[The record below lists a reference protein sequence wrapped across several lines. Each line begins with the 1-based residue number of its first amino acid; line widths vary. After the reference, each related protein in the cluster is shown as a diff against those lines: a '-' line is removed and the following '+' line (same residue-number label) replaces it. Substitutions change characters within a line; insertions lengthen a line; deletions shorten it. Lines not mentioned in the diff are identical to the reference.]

1 MDDHYTPEEWNVY
14 PFHFSDGD
22 NWSMDDTLTCMELL
36 KKNILPRANMFAY
49 GQVESPYG
57 SGQFIK
63 DLREHF
69 GKDEQ
74 VVTSEIRDKDGIV
87 GSIKDFLGKGK

>member
-1 MDDHYTPEEWNVY
+1 
-14 PFHFSDGD
+14 
-22 NWSMDDTLTCMELL
+22 MEILR
-36 KKNILPRANMFAY
+36 KSVLPRVNMFAY

-69 GKDEQ
+69 GKEES

-87 GSIKDFLGKGK
+87 GSIKEFLGKGR